1 MLLLV
6 LKHTNLSQHHLCNTQ
21 CITDKH
27 LQEGISN
34 ISINLSKK
42 FSNHFLFVCVNVFVF
57 VFTIYDSQTTNY
69 RKTVRVFVY
78 ITIRP
83 LDKHIEKYSL
93 ILHLNEIR
101 DSTQRLA
108 SVEKPDTFCTKK
120 CAFHWSLLR

>member
-1 MLLLV
+1 MLKHELQRIEKQLKIKLRRYENMLLLV

-57 VFTIYDSQTTNY
+57 FFTIYDSQTTNY

-83 LDKHIEKYSL
+83 
-93 ILHLNEIR
+93 
-101 DSTQRLA
+101 
-108 SVEKPDTFCTKK
+108 
-120 CAFHWSLLR
+120 